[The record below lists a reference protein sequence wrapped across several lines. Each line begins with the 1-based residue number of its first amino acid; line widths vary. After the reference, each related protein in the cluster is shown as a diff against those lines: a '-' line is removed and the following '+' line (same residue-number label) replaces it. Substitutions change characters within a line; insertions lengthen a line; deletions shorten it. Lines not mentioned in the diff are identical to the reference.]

1 MKLFFGTTAALL
13 LAAAPAFAQVSPY
26 DTNPTPQ
33 ERQQTDRLN
42 QSAADDA
49 SAPVAPS
56 SSEADYAAKKAEYDR
71 RMREYN
77 ARRDVYEHER
87 DRYRADRA
95 DYAHRWNA
103 FYGYRGFR
111 DVDTMSGRTLVGLR
125 VSTHGGGRIGHIR
138 DIDRNADGRVIRV
151 AVSTGGGTVAW
162 IDADDLRFDPVNRE
176 VMTDLSRDDIDR
188 MAHDA
193 YPRF

>member
-71 RMREYN
+71 RMREYD

-95 DYAHRWNA
+95 GYAHRWDA

-111 DVDTMSGRTLVGLR
+111 DVDTMSGGTLVACASAPAAAAASGTSATSIAWR
-125 VSTHGGGRIGHIR
+125 TAPIRASEVPSGKPKRRGPVVAGPFCCAERGRCAG
-138 DIDRNADGRVIRV
+138 
-151 AVSTGGGTVAW
+151 
-162 IDADDLRFDPVNRE
+162 VN
-176 VMTDLSRDDIDR
+176 I
-188 MAHDA
+188 A
-193 YPRF
+193 YRRATK